1 MRSRFS
7 GLWRNPDFLRLWA
20 GQTVSLFGSQVTILA
35 LPLTA
40 TLVLDATPVQMGLL
54 GATGT
59 LPFLLIGLFAGVWV
73 DRLRRRPVLIAAD
86 LGRAVLL
93 GSIPLAAALDQLT
106 MAQLYAV
113 SLLTGFLT
121 VFFDVAYQAFLPS
134 LVERR
139 QLVEGNGKL
148 EMSNS
153 TARVAG
159 PGLAGAL
166 TQLLS
171 APAAVLWDAIS
182 FLLSALFIGSIR
194 GPEPAPNRKAE
205 RSGIWAE
212 VREGLRLV
220 LRDPLLR
227 PLAISTA
234 AGNLCTGVVTALFV
248 LFLVETLHL
257 APAVIGLISA
267 VGSVGA
273 LVSAMLVAPVTQR
286 LGIGRALVTGK
297 LLLAAGALLM
307 PVAAGPAV
315 VAAAV
320 LTASR
325 LVGTAG
331 QVLSNV
337 NQVSLRQATAPARL
351 QGRVN
356 ATNRFLVWGTMPIG
370 ALLGGLL
377 GEAIGVRPTLA
388 VGAVGMALAAVS
400 VLLSAVPSVREA
412 PEAEGEA
419 AVA

>member
-7 GLWRNPDFLRLWA
+7 GLWRNPDFLKLWA
-20 GQTVSLFGSQVTILA
+20 GQTASLFGSQVTILA

-54 GATGT
+54 GAMGT

-93 GSIPLAAALDQLT
+93 GSVPLAAALDRLT
-106 MAQLYAV
+106 MGQLYVV

-171 APAAVLWDAIS
+171 APAAILWDAVS
-182 FLLSALFIGSIR
+182 FLFSALFIGSIR
-194 GPEPAPNRKAE
+194 RPEPAPSRKAE
-205 RSGIWAE
+205 RSSMWAE

-227 PLAISTA
+227 PLAISSA

-248 LFLVETLHL
+248 LFLAETLRL
-257 APAVIGLISA
+257 APAVIGLIAAIGSLGALASA
-267 VGSVGA
+267 VV
-273 LVSAMLVAPVTQR
+273 VAPVTER
-286 LGIGRALVTGK
+286 LGIGRALVVGK
-297 LLLAAGALLM
+297 ILLAAGALLI
-307 PVAAGPAV
+307 PVAAGPAI
-315 VAAAV
+315 VAAVVLAV
-320 LTASR
+320 SR
-325 LVGTAG
+325 LMGTAG

-337 NQVSLRQATAPARL
+337 NQVSLRQSTAPARL

-356 ATNRFLVWGTMPIG
+356 ATNRFLVWGTAPIG

-377 GEAIGVRPTLA
+377 GGTLGIRPTLA
-388 VGAVGMALAAVS
+388 IGAVGMALAALS
-400 VLLSAVPSVREA
+400 ILLSPVPSVREA
-412 PEAEGEA
+412 PEADGEV